1 MRVQTGRALSRRC
14 VLWLNDRDYI
24 DASPHDQ
31 LPQGEVIVEYV
42 LDGFAKGRV
51 AMSHHGAMMLQLGM
65 LRGELSAWQVLNEQI
80 IGEKRWPAPLVEF
93 KEQV

>member
-1 MRVQTGRALSRRC
+1 MRVQPGLPGSRRC

-24 DASPHDQ
+24 EASPHAQ

-42 LDGFAKGRV
+42 RDGFAKGRV
-51 AMSHHGAMMLQLGM
+51 AMSHHGAMMLQLGL
-65 LRGELSAWQVLNEQI
+65 LRGEHVAYTVLGI
-80 IGEKRWPAPLVEF
+80 KVVGEKRWPAPLVEF